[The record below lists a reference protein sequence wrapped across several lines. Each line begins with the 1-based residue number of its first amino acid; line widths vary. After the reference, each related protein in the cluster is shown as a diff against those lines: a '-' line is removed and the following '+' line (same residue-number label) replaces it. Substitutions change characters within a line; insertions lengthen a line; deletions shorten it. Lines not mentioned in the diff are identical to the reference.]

1 MLGTFVFGAREV
13 AILLETADLAAGRR
27 QPDVAGG
34 VWDNGGM
41 THLNVVLGDTTT
53 QHVDAI
59 VNAANR
65 QMRGGGGA

>member
-1 MLGTFVFGAREV
+1 MLGTFVFGVREV
-13 AILLETADLAAGRR
+13 VILLEAADLAAGRR
-27 QPDVAGG
+27 KPDVAGG

-41 THLNVVLGDTTT
+41 THLNVVLGDITT

-65 QMRGGGGA
+65 QMRGGGEA

>member
-1 MLGTFVFGAREV
+1 MVISDV
-13 AILLETADLAAGRR
+13 LETADLAEGRR
-27 QPDVAGG
+27 MPAVAGE

-41 THLNVVLGDTTT
+41 THLNVVLGDITT